1 MDGLMSQRAT
11 IKKNLLCYYHQ
22 NVVRFAGK
30 NFSGLDPSFNI
41 WRKISQAKNYS
52 VIQTETTMCFKV
64 ASFCKSNKIGNDADQ
79 PNAINDLS
87 NDVIFTYSNAA
98 AAIAVAAN

>member
-11 IKKNLLCYYHQ
+11 KKTLRSYYHQ
-22 NVVRFAGK
+22 HVVRFAGK

-41 WRKISQAKNYS
+41 WRKISQAQNYS

-98 AAIAVAAN
+98 AIAVAAN

>member
-98 AAIAVAAN
+98 AIAVAAN

>member
-1 MDGLMSQRAT
+1 MAWWVRGPPKKPSAAT
-11 IKKNLLCYYHQ
+11 INKTLYIL
-22 NVVRFAGK
+22 RAK

-41 WRKISQAKNYS
+41 WRKISLAQNYS

-87 NDVIFTYSNAA
+87 NDVIFT
-98 AAIAVAAN
+98 